1 MNEVLLY
8 DCTLRDGTQGESV
21 SLSVDDK
28 IHIAQRLDQFGIHYI
43 EGGWPGSNPKD
54 AEFFKRAQKL
64 SWRKSKITAFGSTRH
79 RKNSVDNDPNLA
91 MLLEA
96 ETPAVTVV
104 GKGWDFHV
112 VKALGVDL
120 DENLRMIKESI
131 GYLRQQNREVLFDA
145 EHFFDGYAANPEYA
159 RDALRA
165 ACEAGAEWLVLCDTN
180 GGQLPSTIGSVVA
193 ELSGEFPRLAIH
205 THNDCGVGV
214 ANSIA
219 AVEAG
224 ASMVQ
229 GTING
234 YGERCGNASLCSL
247 IPILELKLGRKTI
260 GRKKLKTLTDL
271 AYFVSETANM
281 ILHNDSAFV
290 GRSAFAHKAGLHVS
304 GIMKN
309 PKTYEHM
316 SPEEVGNHRRVLVSD
331 LSGRSNLLYKIR
343 EFGDIDS
350 EDLDLQP
357 LVERIKEL
365 EYKGYQFEGAEGS
378 LKLLLNQFAGQGR
391 DLFDFKG
398 FRVLVDQDPS
408 GKLVSEATVRINVD
422 GVQEHTASEGNGP
435 VNALDRAMKKALIR
449 FFPEIEEIRL
459 TDYKVRVLD
468 AQSATAARVR
478 VLIESTDGHQS
489 WTTIGVSTNVIEA
502 SWRAI
507 IDSVLYKLLFSK
519 KKDRGL
525 RQS

>member
-28 IHIAQRLDQFGIHYI
+28 IHIARRLDQFGIHYI

-64 SWRKSKITAFGSTRH
+64 SLKKSKITAFGSTRH
-79 RKNSVDNDPNLA
+79 RKNSVDKDPNLA

-96 ETPAVTVV
+96 ATPAVTVV

-120 DENLRMIKESI
+120 DENLRMIKESV
-131 GYLRQQNREVLFDA
+131 GYLRQHNREVLFDA

-159 RDALRA
+159 QEVLRA
-165 ACEAGAEWLVLCDTN
+165 ACEAGVDWLVLCDTN
-180 GGQLPSTIGSVVA
+180 GGHLPSTIASVVA
-193 ELSGEFPRLAIH
+193 ELSSGFPRLAIH

-234 YGERCGNASLCSL
+234 YGERSGNANLCSL
-247 IPILELKLGRKTI
+247 IPILELKMGKKTI
-260 GRKKLKTLTDL
+260 GRQKLKTLTDL

-281 ILHNDSAFV
+281 ILPNDSPFV

-309 PKTYEHM
+309 PQTYEHM
-316 SPEEVGNHRRVLVSD
+316 SPEEVGNRRRILVSD

-350 EDLDLQP
+350 ENLDLKP
-357 LVERIKEL
+357 LVERIKDL
-365 EYKGYQFEGAEGS
+365 NTQATS
-378 LKLLLNQFAGQGR
+378 L
-391 DLFDFKG
+391 
-398 FRVLVDQDPS
+398 RVP
-408 GKLVSEATVRINVD
+408 
-422 GVQEHTASEGNGP
+422 
-435 VNALDRAMKKALIR
+435 
-449 FFPEIEEIRL
+449 
-459 TDYKVRVLD
+459 
-468 AQSATAARVR
+468 TAA
-478 VLIESTDGHQS
+478 
-489 WTTIGVSTNVIEA
+489 
-502 SWRAI
+502 
-507 IDSVLYKLLFSK
+507 
-519 KKDRGL
+519 
-525 RQS
+525 